1 MSINSV
7 PTPLPEYIYK
17 ILPSSPAL
25 PSPLPLALPVSAL
38 DARDNFIHL
47 STSFQILG
55 TLRAFFSSESQVYIL
70 RIPYGRVQKWI
81 QWEDAKG
88 KGPEEVGGC
97 WDMEG
102 RRGLFPHVHGNG
114 LKVGREQVDE
124 VGVWRRVNGADWSV
138 NEWPFE
144 DDRPNEA

>member
-1 MSINSV
+1 M
-7 PTPLPEYIYK
+7 
-17 ILPSSPAL
+17 
-25 PSPLPLALPVSAL
+25 
-38 DARDNFIHL
+38 
-47 STSFQILG
+47 
-55 TLRAFFSSESQVYIL
+55 
-70 RIPYGRVQKWI
+70 QKWI